1 MNLQSQQLKQYNTG
15 KREGGDFV
23 CGVASPKGK
32 WVFCVAEDGN
42 LYCFD
47 TETEE
52 GKLEHILDLE
62 VDRDVSAKLS
72 LELLTRQPV
81 NTGSRHIQRL

>member
-1 MNLQSQQLKQYNTG
+1 MNLQGEMLKQYNTG

-47 TETEE
+47 TESEE
-52 GKLEHILDLE
+52 GRLEHILDLE
-62 VDRDVSAKLS
+62 VDKDVSAKGWI
-72 LELLTRQPV
+72 EK
-81 NTGSRHIQRL
+81 NKIITGNFIEIRK